1 MTPMKRLF
9 LLLTAILLPLANFAQ
24 IKYESLSSQ
33 KLGETR
39 QIKIQLPRNYEEN
52 KEKRYPVVVVLD
64 GDYLFEPVAG
74 MIDYYSYWEDAPE
87 MIVVGI
93 NQDGIRTKDTYY
105 SEQTFLPE
113 GKGAKFFEFIGME
126 LLAQLDQKYRTANF
140 KIIVGH
146 DFTSNFI
153 NYYLL
158 KQNPIFQ
165 GYINLSPDLAPQ
177 MVERITNALNTA
189 ESRKWYYLA
198 TASSDIPDLKE
209 NILSFDN
216 KLKSLENDMIAYTFD
231 NFEDAT
237 HYSLVGK
244 AIPSAIQSMFEIY
257 RPISTK
263 DYNEKLLQTS
273 VSPSEYLAEK
283 YTSIEELYGI
293 KKKISLNDFMAVYKA
308 IEKTRNWEEY
318 KNLYKMA
325 HDHYPGTMLGTFF
338 EARYEEETGNPRRAM
353 RIYQNAYGQEKIAFL
368 DSDFMLEKADAI
380 KKDFGY

>member
-1 MTPMKRLF
+1 MKNLA
-9 LLLTAILLPLANFAQ
+9 LLLMAILLPLTGISQ
-24 IKYESLSSQ
+24 IKHESFSSQ

-52 KEKRYPVVVVLD
+52 KEKRYPVMVVLD
-64 GDYLFEPVAG
+64 GDYLFEPIAG
-74 MIDYYSYWEDAPE
+74 LVDYYSYWEDAPE

-93 NQDGIRTKDTYY
+93 NQDGIRMEDTYY
-105 SEQTFLPE
+105 SEQNFLPE

-126 LLAQLDQKYRTANF
+126 LLAQLDQKYRTAGF
-140 KIIVGH
+140 RIIVGH

-165 GYINLSPDLAPQ
+165 GYVNLSPDLAPE
-177 MVERITNALNTA
+177 MADRITSALNTA
-189 ESRKWYYLA
+189 ESRKWFYLA
-198 TASSDIPDLKE
+198 TGTSDVPALKE
-209 NILSFDN
+209 SILSFDN
-216 KLKSLENDMIAYTFD
+216 KLKTIENDLVAYKFD
-231 NFEDAT
+231 NFEGGT

-244 AIPSAIQSMFEIY
+244 ALPAAIENMFEIY

-273 VSPSEYLAEK
+273 VSPTEFLAEK
-283 YTSIEELYGI
+283 YNSIEELYGI
-293 KKKISLNDFMAVYKA
+293 KRKISLNDFMAVYRA
-308 IEKTRNWEEY
+308 IEKTRNWDEY
-318 KNLYKMA
+318 KDLYKMA
-325 HDHYPGTMLGTFF
+325 KEHYPGTMLGTFF

-368 DSDFMLEKADAI
+368 DTDFMLEKADAI

>member
-1 MTPMKRLF
+1 MKRL
-9 LLLTAILLPLANFAQ
+9 LLLLMAILLPLANFAQ
-24 IKYESLSSQ
+24 ISYQSLSSQ

-52 KEKRYPVVVVLD
+52 KDKRYPVVIVLD

-74 MIDYYSYWEDAPE
+74 MVDYYSYWEDVPE

-93 NQDGIRTKDTYY
+93 NQDGIRMEDTYY
-105 SEQTFLPE
+105 SEQNFLPE

-140 KIIVGH
+140 RIIVGH

-158 KQNPIFQ
+158 KENPIFQ
-165 GYINLSPDLAPQ
+165 GYINLSPDLAPE
-177 MVERITNALNTA
+177 MANRISSSLNRSA
-189 ESRKWYYLA
+189 SRKWYYMA
-198 TASSDIPDLKE
+198 TGSSDIPNLKE
-209 NILSFDN
+209 KIISFDN
-216 KLKSLENDMIAYTFD
+216 DLKNIENELVDYKFD
-231 NFEDAT
+231 NFEETT

-244 AIPSAIQSMFEIY
+244 AIPSAIEGMFEIY

-273 VSPSEYLAEK
+273 VSPSQYLAEK
-283 YTSIEELYGI
+283 YTTIEELYGL
-293 KKKISLNDFMAVYKA
+293 KRKISLNDFMAVHKA

-318 KNLYKMA
+318 KELYKMA
-325 HDHYPGTMLGTFF
+325 HDNYPGTMLGTYF
-338 EARYEEETGNPRRAM
+338 EARYEEETGNPKKAM

-368 DSDFMLEKADAI
+368 NTDFMLEKADAI

>member
-1 MTPMKRLF
+1 MKRLF
-9 LLLTAILLPLANFAQ
+9 LLLLAILLPVANFAQ
-24 IKYESLSSQ
+24 IKYESISSQ

-52 KEKRYPVVVVLD
+52 QDKRYPVIVVLD

-74 MIDYYSYWEDAPE
+74 MADYYAYWEDAPE

-93 NQDGIRTKDTYY
+93 NQDGIRTEDTYY
-105 SEQTFLPE
+105 SEQNFLPE

-140 KIIVGH
+140 RIIIGH

-165 GYINLSPDLAPQ
+165 GYINLSPDLAPE
-177 MVERITNALNTA
+177 MADRITSALSTA
-189 ESRKWYYLA
+189 ESRKWYYMA
-198 TASSDIPDLKE
+198 TGSDDIPALKE
-209 NILSFDN
+209 DILGFDN
-216 KLKSLENDMIAYTFD
+216 KLKSMENDLVDYSFD
-231 NFEDAT
+231 NFQDAT

-244 AIPSAIQSMFEIY
+244 AIPSALQNMFEIF

-273 VSPSEYLAEK
+273 VSPSEFLTEK
-283 YTSIEELYGI
+283 YSMIEELYGI
-293 KKKISLNDFMAVYKA
+293 NKKISLNDFMAVYRA

-318 KNLYKMA
+318 KELYKMA
-325 HDHYPGTMLGTFF
+325 NEHYPGTMLGTYF
-338 EARYEEETGNPRRAM
+338 EARYEEETGNPKRAM
-353 RIYQNAYGQEKIAFL
+353 RIYQNAYGKEKIAFL
-368 DSDFMLEKADAI
+368 NTDFMLEKAEAI

>member
-1 MTPMKRLF
+1 MKRL
-9 LLLTAILLPLANFAQ
+9 LLLLMAILLPLANFAQ
-24 IKYESLSSQ
+24 IKYESISSE

-52 KEKRYPVVVVLD
+52 QDKRYPVVIVLD
-64 GDYLFEPVAG
+64 GDYLFEPMAG
-74 MIDYYSYWEDAPE
+74 MVDYYSYWEDAPE

-93 NQDGIRTKDTYY
+93 NQDGIRMQDTYY
-105 SEQTFLPE
+105 SEQNFLPE

-126 LLAQLDQKYRTANF
+126 LLASLDQKYRTANF
-140 KIIVGH
+140 RIIVGH

-165 GYINLSPDLAPQ
+165 GYINLSPDLAPE
-177 MVERITNALNTA
+177 MANRVTSALNSA
-189 ESRKWYYLA
+189 ESRKWYYMA
-198 TASSDIPDLKE
+198 TASDDVPNLKE
-209 NILSFDN
+209 SILGFDN
-216 KLKSLENDMIAYTFD
+216 SLKNLENEMVDYNFD
-231 NFEDAT
+231 NFQDAT

-244 AIPSAIQSMFEIY
+244 AIPSALESMFEIY

-273 VSPSEYLAEK
+273 VSPSEFLAEK
-283 YTSIEELYGI
+283 YNSIEELYGI

-318 KNLYKMA
+318 KDLYKMA
-325 HDHYPGTMLGTFF
+325 FEHYPGTMLGTFF
-338 EARYEEETGNPRRAM
+338 EARYEEETGNPKRAM

-368 DSDFMLEKADAI
+368 DADFMLEKADAI

>member
-1 MTPMKRLF
+1 M
-9 LLLTAILLPLANFAQ
+9 AILLPLANFAQ
-24 IKYESLSSQ
+24 IKYESISSE

-52 KEKRYPVVVVLD
+52 QDKRYPVVIVLD
-64 GDYLFEPVAG
+64 GDYLFEPMAG
-74 MIDYYSYWEDAPE
+74 MVDYYSYWEDAPE

-93 NQDGIRTKDTYY
+93 NQDGIRMQDTYY
-105 SEQTFLPE
+105 SEKNFLPE

-126 LLAQLDQKYRTANF
+126 LLASLDQKYRTANF
-140 KIIVGH
+140 RIIVGH

-165 GYINLSPDLAPQ
+165 GYINLSPDLAPE
-177 MVERITNALNTA
+177 MANRVTSALNST
-189 ESRKWYYLA
+189 ESRKWYYMA
-198 TASSDIPDLKE
+198 TASDDVPNLKE
-209 NILSFDN
+209 SILGFDN
-216 KLKSLENDMIAYTFD
+216 SLKNLENEMVDYNFD
-231 NFEDAT
+231 NFQDAT

-244 AIPSAIQSMFEIY
+244 AIPSALESMFEIY

-273 VSPSEYLAEK
+273 VSPSEFLAEK
-283 YTSIEELYGI
+283 YNSIEELYGI

-318 KNLYKMA
+318 KDLYKMA
-325 HDHYPGTMLGTFF
+325 FEHYPGTMLGTFF
-338 EARYEEETGNPRRAM
+338 EARYEEETGNPKRAM

-368 DSDFMLEKADAI
+368 DADFMLEKADAI